1 MQSRRAHSQRFSIR
15 REWPFFAA
23 ALLVGAIAAIFHEPW
38 RDEAQTVLVG
48 RLPLG
53 EIFHVARIEGVPPGI
68 FLIMKVVGGAFG
80 NLSLAV
86 LAGAGYAVLL
96 RGIFHLTRAL
106 TSARAAWMTTG
117 LLALSYPC
125 LFEGGLVARQYGLA
139 HGIALTGWAASLA
152 YARARRGHLAPLL
165 FAATACGLLNLHA
178 SLLVASAIAV
188 AVGVRAVRVRS
199 FAPLVQ
205 GLACA
210 PGPLLALVFALPH
223 AERSMHMN
231 ESAGLLDV
239 RFVSVARVWRR
250 AFFQAEGTWMLPE
263 WPSASLVDGL
273 ELPTFAGMAA
283 LVLFVLV
290 RRDRKAALFGLGWA
304 LASAALTYTFVTRTG
319 AHYRHLVFIALPAAA
334 ALVAVALQL
343 ARTRS
348 ALGLPALGL
357 LVPWVLLLNGLGLG
371 TLAEDVQK
379 PFASA
384 RSQATVFPPGAQLVA
399 STGAPIAILYYRP
412 DLVFRAATNGG
423 RPMRHLLPDRTFFT
437 QVEGTTLAKQACGDT
452 HLGRIWTSDLYVY
465 QECATGLIA
474 GQGRVEAWTW
484 YVLDCGCVAAR

>member
-1 MQSRRAHSQRFSIR
+1 MRARLSLRGG
-15 REWPFFAA
+15 WPFIAA
-23 ALLVGAIAAIFHEPW
+23 ALVLGAVAAIFHEPW

-53 EIFHVARIEGVPPGI
+53 EMLRVARIEGVPPGI
-68 FLIMKVVGGAFG
+68 FLLMKALDRVFG
-80 NLSLAV
+80 NVSLAV

-96 RGIFHLTRAL
+96 RGIFRLARELTNV
-106 TSARAAWMTTG
+106 RAAWITTG

-125 LFEGGLVARQYGLA
+125 LFEGGIVARQYGLA
-139 HGIALTGWAASLA
+139 HGLALSGWAASLA
-152 YARARRGHLAPLL
+152 YARTRRGHLAPLV
-165 FAATACGLLNLHA
+165 FASAACGVFNVHA

-188 AVGVRAVRVRS
+188 AVCARAMRVRS
-199 FAPLVQ
+199 FAPLAC

-210 PGPLLALVFALPH
+210 PGPLLALAFALPH
-223 AERSMHMN
+223 AERSLHMN
-231 ESAGLLDV
+231 ESAALLDV

-263 WPSASLVDGL
+263 WPSASLVDRL
-273 ELPTFAGMAA
+273 ELPTFAGMAVLA
-283 LVLFVLV
+283 LFVLL
-290 RRDRKAALFGLGWA
+290 RRDRKARLFGLGWA

-319 AHYRHLVFIALPAAA
+319 AHYRHLIFIALPAAA
-334 ALVAVALQL
+334 ALVAIAVQL
-343 ARTRS
+343 VRTRPW
-348 ALGLPALGL
+348 LGLPALAL
-357 LVPWVLLLNGLGLG
+357 ISPWLLLLNGLGLG
-371 TLAEDVQK
+371 TLAEDLQK

-412 DLVFRAATNGG
+412 DVVFRAATNEG
-423 RPMRHLLPDRTFFT
+423 RPMRHLLPDRSFFT
-437 QVEGTTLAKQACGDT
+437 QVESTTLAKQACGDT
-452 HLGRIWTSDLYVY
+452 RLGRIWTSDLYVY

-484 YVLDCGCVAAR
+484 YVLDCTCVAGR